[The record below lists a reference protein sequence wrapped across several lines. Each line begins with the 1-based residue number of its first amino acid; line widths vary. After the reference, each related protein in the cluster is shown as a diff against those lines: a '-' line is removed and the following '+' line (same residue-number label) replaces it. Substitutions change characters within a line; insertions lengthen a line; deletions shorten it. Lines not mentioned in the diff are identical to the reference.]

1 MKKTYVNFAS
11 ILVAALCLAFT
22 ACNGMANSGETGTV
36 QVFIGGGAARAVG
49 GNGLP
54 MFDGTNTT
62 ITVTDEDG
70 ELLAQGA
77 TSVVLN
83 VAIGTKITVK
93 AVVTTATGKWR
104 DSQTHTVKPGV
115 NNIDLKLSKTPKVAA
130 NLLFSMKKDPSGSTL
145 LSLNTADGTSLL
157 DGISDNPKPVTAR
170 DKIGRVYVLYK
181 DASSTPTRHLKRFD
195 VEGIEDTAFSANFAN
210 ALTAASISISAI
222 DNIAIDRD
230 EGYIFLFKDN
240 TVYCFKE
247 KDAHSFESFSSDG
260 FPTVSASTK
269 ASAVA
274 VGDKVLFAVYNDTLF
289 ACEFEFENPPAPGNK
304 TLKFNTATSASANL
318 EKLRANAGLFGND
331 LLECTGLFADKS
343 GVYCLLKEQEL
354 HHEKLYALG
363 QLVHYTC
370 SGSTLTKKGETGLN
384 PAASTGDPIAFNAQY
399 FSNPIGFIGYD
410 EENIY
415 IADDGVNIGYINE
428 NWRIKGNKNR
438 IAAFNRKTKTLT
450 FSDTGATWYDEK
462 PKYPSG
468 TKTLLWEKQSPA
480 MVLSPMNYWISTD
493 GTEAFSATN
502 KLFAS
507 SVSPGSA
514 EKPTDVFC
522 YDQDG
527 NLYILWKDS
536 SSRYRVRRFAL
547 KEDGSYN
554 TQGADT
560 SSLTFFEISAIAVD
574 ISDGQNILY
583 YAYKDT
589 NLSASAGSSGHIKKY
604 SWVLGAAFS
613 TGSVDNSYDVT
624 FDADN
629 ASVTALA
636 ANKDGLFA
644 GVKEKYQP
652 GGTAWLYRLKIKK
665 YKKSNVTADSELVLV
680 NQAPVDTDL
689 SGKPI
694 DNTFTGNIRI
704 QYGESINALQVFD
717 DILYAL
723 SSKSREIQ
731 KQAGIPYYTDSF
743 KSSGKLYKIGRTNGT
758 LSGNAVVL
766 AKKDWNDANKIGYGF
781 YRFIAV
787 KYDEAERIKFI
798 IASDGAWDE
807 NGIAVGQQT
816 PKPPAHNYDKVLEY
830 DLAGSLQAEKNSG
843 GSFSKTLTVG
853 SGFGWD

>member
-22 ACNGMANSGETGTV
+22 ACNGMTNSGETGTV

-104 DSQTHTVKPGV
+104 DSETHTVKPGV

-130 NLLFSMKKDPSGSTL
+130 NLLFSMKKDLSGSTL
-145 LSLNTADGTSLL
+145 LSLNTANGTPLL

-181 DASSTPTRHLKRFD
+181 DGNSGASLKRFN

-230 EGYIFLFKDN
+230 EGSIFLFKDN

-247 KDAHSFESFSSDG
+247 DDHSFESFSSDE

-274 VGDKVLFAVYNDTLF
+274 VGDKVLLAVYGQTLY
-289 ACEFEFENPPAPGNK
+289 ACKFKFQPLPTQGNK
-304 TLKFNTATSASANL
+304 TLKFNTTTSASANL
-318 EKLRANAGLFGND
+318 EKLRANASLFGND
-331 LLECTGLFADKS
+331 LPECTGLFADDDE
-343 GVYCLLKEQEL
+343 VYCLLTQQKYEAG
-354 HHEKLYALG
+354 KKYALG
-363 QLVHYTC
+363 QLVRYEY
-370 SGSTLTKKGETGLN
+370 SGSGSGYALTKKGETGLN

-438 IAAFNRKTKTLT
+438 IAAFNRETKTLT

-468 TKTLLWEKQSPA
+468 TKTLLWGKDENQEFR
-480 MVLSPMNYWISTD
+480 YWIGED
-493 GTEAFSATN
+493 GTETFLEGN

-507 SVSPGSA
+507 ASA

-527 NLYILWKDS
+527 NLYIVWKDG
-536 SSRYRVRRFAL
+536 SSRYRVRRFEL

-554 TQGADT
+554 TQGTDT

-589 NLSASAGSSGHIKKY
+589 SPSASGSNGHIKKY
-604 SWVLGAAFS
+604 NWVLGTLFN
-613 TGSVDNSYDVT
+613 TGLVDNSYDVT
-624 FDADN
+624 FN
-629 ASVTALA
+629 ANTEPVTALA

-644 GVKEKYQP
+644 GVKESYQDV
-652 GGTAWLYRLKIKK
+652 GTVWQYRLKIKK
-665 YKKSNVTADSELVLV
+665 YKKSNGVADGELILV

-694 DNTFTGNIRI
+694 DNTFTDHIRI

-717 DILYAL
+717 GVLYAL
-723 SSKSREIQ
+723 SSKSRKTQ
-731 KQAGIPYYTDSF
+731 KQNGIPYYTDAF
-743 KSSGKLYKIGRTNGT
+743 KSSGKLYKIGNTNDT

-807 NGIAVGQQT
+807 NGIAAGQQI

-830 DLAGSLQAEKNSG
+830 DLAGSLQAEKNSV

>member
-1 MKKTYVNFAS
+1 M
-11 ILVAALCLAFT
+11 
-22 ACNGMANSGETGTV
+22 
-36 QVFIGGGAARAVG
+36 
-49 GNGLP
+49 
-54 MFDGTNTT
+54 
-62 ITVTDEDG
+62 
-70 ELLAQGA
+70 
-77 TSVVLN
+77 
-83 VAIGTKITVK
+83 
-93 AVVTTATGKWR
+93 
-104 DSQTHTVKPGV
+104 
-115 NNIDLKLSKTPKVAA
+115 
-130 NLLFSMKKDPSGSTL
+130 
-145 LSLNTADGTSLL
+145 
-157 DGISDNPKPVTAR
+157 
-170 DKIGRVYVLYK
+170 
-181 DASSTPTRHLKRFD
+181 
-195 VEGIEDTAFSANFAN
+195 
-210 ALTAASISISAI
+210 
-222 DNIAIDRD
+222 
-230 EGYIFLFKDN
+230 
-240 TVYCFKE
+240 
-247 KDAHSFESFSSDG
+247 
-260 FPTVSASTK
+260 SASTK
-269 ASAVA
+269 ASAGA
-274 VGDKVLFAVYNDTLF
+274 VGDNLLFAVYNDTLF

-331 LLECTGLFADKS
+331 LPECTGLFADDDE
-343 GVYCLLKEQEL
+343 VYCLLTQQKYEAGR
-354 HHEKLYALG
+354 KYALG
-363 QLVHYTC
+363 QLVRYEY
-370 SGSTLTKKGETGLN
+370 SGSGSGYALTKKGETGLN

-468 TKTLLWEKQSPA
+468 TKTLLWGKDENQKFR
-480 MVLSPMNYWISTD
+480 YWIGED
-493 GTEAFSATN
+493 GTETFSEGN
-502 KLFAS
+502 KLFVS
-507 SVSPGSA
+507 SSA

-527 NLYILWKDS
+527 NLYIVWKDGS
-536 SSRYRVRRFAL
+536 FHYRVRRFAL
-547 KEDGSYN
+547 KEDGSYD
-554 TQGADT
+554 TQGTDT
-560 SSLTFFEISAIAVD
+560 HTSFSTFFDISAIAVD

-589 NLSASAGSSGHIKKY
+589 NSSASGSNGHIKKY
-604 SWVLGAAFS
+604 NWVLGTLFS
-613 TGSVDNSYDVT
+613 TGLVDSSYDVT
-624 FDADN
+624 FNADN
-629 ASVTALA
+629 APVTALA

-665 YKKSNVTADSELVLV
+665 YKKSNGGVDGELVLV

-689 SGKPI
+689 SGNPI

-717 DILYAL
+717 GILYAL

-731 KQAGIPYYTDSF
+731 KQGGIPYYTDAF
-743 KSSGKLYKIGRTNGT
+743 KSSGKLYKIGNTNDT

-807 NGIAVGQQT
+807 NGISGRVSS
-816 PKPPAHNYDKVLEY
+816 PKVANGNTDRVLEY
-830 DLAGSLQAEKNSG
+830 DLKGNLQAEREAG
-843 GSFSKTLTVG
+843 GRFSKTLMIG
-853 SGFGWD
+853 SDFYWD